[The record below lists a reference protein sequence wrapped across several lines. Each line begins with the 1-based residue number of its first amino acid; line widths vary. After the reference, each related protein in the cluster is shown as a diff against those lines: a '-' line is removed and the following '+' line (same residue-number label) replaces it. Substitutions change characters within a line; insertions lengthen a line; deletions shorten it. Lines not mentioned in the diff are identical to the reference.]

1 MNIIILCAGSG
12 RRIDIDKPKCLL
24 KVNGKTILDR
34 TLNLLRKN
42 RQKEKNIIFALGYKN
57 DMIKKKIKNKYN
69 YFINKKYAKTNMVY
83 SLFGCLSKI
92 SAEDTVILYGDIYY
106 TQEIID
112 KILKSK
118 NDITTAIDKNWKKT
132 WKLKENFYEDLETLK
147 IKKNKIIEIGGKTNE
162 ISSID
167 GRYIGATK
175 FNKKTINFFIKF
187 YSNKIKLGS
196 QKYIKLDM
204 TSLLMIM
211 IKKGYKLSYK
221 SINSFWHE
229 FDNKKDIEI
238 FNLYGNKF
246 KNKKS

>member
-1 MNIIILCAGSG
+1 M
-12 RRIDIDKPKCLL
+12 
-24 KVNGKTILDR
+24 
-34 TLNLLRKN
+34 
-42 RQKEKNIIFALGYKN
+42 
-57 DMIKKKIKNKYN
+57 
-69 YFINKKYAKTNMVY
+69 
-83 SLFGCLSKI
+83 
-92 SAEDTVILYGDIYY
+92 
-106 TQEIID
+106 
-112 KILKSK
+112 
-118 NDITTAIDKNWKKT
+118 
-132 WKLKENFYEDLETLK
+132 KENFYEDLETLK

>member
-1 MNIIILCAGSG
+1 
-12 RRIDIDKPKCLL
+12 
-24 KVNGKTILDR
+24 
-34 TLNLLRKN
+34 
-42 RQKEKNIIFALGYKN
+42 
-57 DMIKKKIKNKYN
+57 
-69 YFINKKYAKTNMVY
+69 MVY
-83 SLFGCLSKI
+83 SLFSCLSKI
-92 SAEDTVILYGDIYY
+92 SIEDTVILYGDIYY

-118 NDITTAIDKNWKKT
+118 NDITTAIDKNWKKI
-132 WKLKENFYEDLETLK
+132 WKLKDNFHEDLETLK

-196 QKYIKLDM
+196 TKYTKLDM

-221 SINSFWHE
+221 SINSFWYE